1 MTATTAE
8 ARAPMSRERVLRA
21 AVEFADRSGIDAL
34 SMRKLA
40 RELGVE
46 AMTLYY
52 YVANKNDLL
61 EGMTDLVASE
71 IELPPADLDWQEA
84 TRRRAMSA
92 HEVLARHHWASP
104 IWMRVMIGPA
114 RMRYMDAA
122 LGAYRR
128 AGLSPATTELAFHTI
143 ENHIVGYTLQES
155 NFPLAPA
162 DLATVAREFLG
173 KLPRDEFPHLAEH
186 IEQHLTHEAVIESG
200 DFEFGLEL
208 LLDGIER
215 IRLESAEPGTSGYP
229 DARRS
234 AGR

>member
-1 MTATTAE
+1 
-8 ARAPMSRERVLRA
+8 MSRERVLRA
-21 AVEFADRSGIDAL
+21 AVEYADRHGVEAL

-52 YVANKNDLL
+52 YVASKRELL
-61 EGMTDLVASE
+61 EGMTDLVAAE
-71 IELPPADLDWQEA
+71 IELPPDDVDWKEA

-104 IWMRVMIGPA
+104 LWMRVMIGPA

-122 LGAYRR
+122 LGTYRR
-128 AGLSPATTELAFHTI
+128 AGLSAATTELAFHTI

-155 NFPLAPA
+155 NFPLEAD
-162 DLATVAREFLG
+162 DLAVVAREFLEQ
-173 KLPRDEFPHLAEH
+173 LPADEFPHLAEH
-186 IEQHLTHEAVIESG
+186 VEQHLTHEEVIESG

-208 LLDGIER
+208 LLEGVDR
-215 IRLESAEPGTSGYP
+215 IRAQRGKRRADRSRGTLKG
-229 DARRS
+229 RS
-234 AGR
+234 KGR

>member
-1 MTATTAE
+1 MTSTAI
-8 ARAPMSRERVLRA
+8 AREPMSRERVLRA
-21 AVEFADRSGIDAL
+21 AVEYADRNGIEAL

-40 RELGVE
+40 RKLGVE

-61 EGMTDLVASE
+61 EGMADLVAAE
-71 IELPPADLDWQEA
+71 IELPPDDLDWKEA
-84 TRRRAMSA
+84 TRRRALSA

-104 IWMRVMIGPA
+104 VWMRVMIGPA

-122 LGAYRR
+122 LGTYRR

-155 NFPLAPA
+155 NFPLEAD
-162 DLATVAREFLG
+162 DLAVVAREFLA

-186 IEQHLTHEAVIESG
+186 IDQHLTHPAVIESG
-200 DFEFGLEL
+200 DFEFGLDL

-215 IRLESAEPGTSGYP
+215 IRSSGP
-229 DARRS
+229 ER
-234 AGR
+234 